1 MKKRFFKLML
11 AILGLNVFTACYG
24 PAPIDYPEPEYG
36 VPAPEV
42 EETTTKENDGAAEA
56 EGETVDAE
64 ELL

>member
-36 VPAPEV
+36 VPAPV
-42 EETTTKENDGAAEA
+42 EESASSADASAAEA
-56 EGETVDAE
+56 DGETVQAE
-64 ELL
+64 LQ